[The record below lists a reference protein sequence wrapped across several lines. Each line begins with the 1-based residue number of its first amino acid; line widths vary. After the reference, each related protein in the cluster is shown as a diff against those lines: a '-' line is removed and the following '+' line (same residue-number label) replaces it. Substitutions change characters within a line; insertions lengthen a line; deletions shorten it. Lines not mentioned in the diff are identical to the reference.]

1 MAQPSPEEEDIA
13 GVAREVSRRMGV
25 SNFDLKRV
33 SWAGRADRS
42 DECGFVD
49 RKFNF
54 LVLPKALMGRL
65 QPEEWGPLIAVS
77 IIRSKSGG
85 KLARRAGLT
94 RVVLPASLIGL
105 VLVVVA
111 IIFAKEQWT
120 PLVLD
125 VAGLASTV
133 VLTLMYAPEG
143 KKITLLTDRRAAEVV
158 GRENFL
164 QVLQKIDG
172 MGLKDVERLKAGGLR
187 RRFRPSITE
196 RIDNLQQSAGSA
208 PI

>member
-1 MAQPSPEEEDIA
+1 
-13 GVAREVSRRMGV
+13 MGV

-42 DECGFVD
+42 DECGFVG